1 MLNINSI
8 SRGIVIDHIQPG
20 KGYEIFKFLELDKAD
35 YTVALIMNASSKKFG
50 TKDMIK
56 IENVLDMDLSI
67 LGLLDDSLTVN
78 IIEDEKIK
86 EKVTIRLPEI
96 VEDILRCSNPRCIT
110 SDERN
115 IVHKFS
121 LVNREKK
128 LYKCDF
134 CDHLYHLEDHHNDH

>member
-1 MLNINSI
+1 
-8 SRGIVIDHIQPG
+8 
-20 KGYEIFKFLELDKAD
+20 
-35 YTVALIMNASSKKFG
+35 MNASSKKFG

-78 IIEDEKIK
+78 IIENERIK

-110 SDERN
+110 STERN

-121 LVNREKK
+121 LVDEKEN
-128 LYKCDF
+128 YINATTAII
-134 CDHLYHLEDHHNDH
+134 YII